1 MTASAAENLRE
12 TLTVAVRQAEI
23 IDRDA
28 NDQLATQVLVNVRV
42 ALASVETFIVASGG
56 GNAVR

>member
-1 MTASAAENLRE
+1 VTASAAENLRE

-28 NDQLATQVLVNVRV
+28 NDQLATHVLVNVRV

-56 GNAVR
+56 ET